1 MLIILSLN
9 TVLVR
14 FTEERWGRFVDQ
26 HLKMN
31 GQREQVLET
40 LAKPDMIQDDDFGEL
55 TTVRPYVRD
64 ASGREIRGPKLVLT
78 P

>member
-1 MLIILSLN
+1 MLVILSWN

-14 FTEERWGRFVDQ
+14 FTEERRGRFVDQ

-40 LAKPDMIQDDDFGEL
+40 LAKPDMVQDDDFGKL
-55 TTVRPYVRD
+55 TTDRPYARD
-64 ASGREIRGPKLVLT
+64 ASSREGRGPKLVLT

>member
-1 MLIILSLN
+1 VLIIRSWN

-40 LAKPDMIQDDDFGEL
+40 LAKPDMVQDDDFGKL
-55 TTVRPYVRD
+55 TTDRPYARD
-64 ASGREIRGPKLVLT
+64 DSSREGRGPKLVLT